1 MHRVA
6 QMVDVMIGETSAAGA
21 LGPLRA
27 HTLRLSNGVEIPG
40 VGFGIGSK
48 ENVIHALEQGYTHLD
63 TARVYGGGQ
72 CEVDIGEVMASDKWP
87 RASVFVTTKTSSYGP
102 ADNTYMWDPDEDAMA
117 GVEREFATCLARLG
131 LPHVDML
138 LLHWPGPPPG
148 TKERPNTMSPK
159 EHAAKRLAMW
169 RALEAIYARGEA
181 RAIGVSNYTVEKLQA
196 LISECSGESADRF
209 LSLKDAPYIYRCT
222 VCISPGRGSVHSHPP
237 LHDASYLCK
246 QCISYREETVARL
259 SLRTAMSLTTAGCWL
274 PQCHL

>member
-102 ADNTYMWDPDEDAMA
+102 ADNTYMWDVSSPPVSRDWDCPTW
-117 GVEREFATCLARLG
+117 TCCCCIGPAR
-131 LPHVDML
+131 
-138 LLHWPGPPPG
+138 
-148 TKERPNTMSPK
+148 
-159 EHAAKRLAMW
+159 
-169 RALEAIYARGEA
+169 
-181 RAIGVSNYTVEKLQA
+181 
-196 LISECSGESADRF
+196 
-209 LSLKDAPYIYRCT
+209 
-222 VCISPGRGSVHSHPP
+222 
-237 LHDASYLCK
+237 
-246 QCISYREETVARL
+246 
-259 SLRTAMSLTTAGCWL
+259 
-274 PQCHL
+274 PQEPRNVQTR